1 MKYFK
6 MKFLKQINKKDKR
19 NTSKSLVL
27 VFFRIFLGLALFIKG
42 INFARNQ
49 ELLEKMILNIAIL
62 EKLSFLKI
70 VIPFIH
76 ILGGFC
82 IIIGIYSKLAILIQ
96 IPILLAAITILLI
109 SGAIFYYREILF
121 AVTILIL
128 LFIYLKIGDGFYSW
142 RNLINNEKNIS

>member
-96 IPILLAAITILLI
+96 IPILLAAITFLLI
-109 SGAIFYYREILF
+109 SGVIFYYREILF

>member
-1 MKYFK
+1 

-49 ELLEKMILNIAIL
+49 ELLEKVILNIALL

-82 IIIGIYSKLAILIQ
+82 IIIGVYSKLAILIQ

-128 LFIYLKIGDGFYSW
+128 LFIYLKFGDGFYSW

>member
-1 MKYFK
+1 

-49 ELLEKMILNIAIL
+49 ELLEKVILNIALL

-96 IPILLAAITILLI
+96 IPILLAAITFLLI

>member
-1 MKYFK
+1 

-19 NTSKSLVL
+19 STSKSLVL

-49 ELLEKMILNIAIL
+49 ELLEKMILNIALL
-62 EKLSFLKI
+62 EKISFLKI

-96 IPILLAAITILLI
+96 IPILLAAITFLLI

>member
-1 MKYFK
+1 

-96 IPILLAAITILLI
+96 IPILLAAITFLLI
-109 SGAIFYYREILF
+109 SGVIFYYREILF

>member
-1 MKYFK
+1 

-19 NTSKSLVL
+19 STSKSLVL

-49 ELLEKMILNIAIL
+49 ELLEKMILNIALL

-96 IPILLAAITILLI
+96 IPILLAAITFLLI